1 MRRLGAGLNK
11 VKAETP
17 SAYSPTTSCE
27 QSIWLAPRVLGPPP
41 LKRNRISYRSISKLP
56 YFATCSRSSAGTR
69 KLGKKITRGETKT
82 CGRTVTA
89 GNVVRSAQRGQ
100 GEASLRFLTG
110 RPRLARKGWQLPTC
124 RWSWHRRCK
133 SWPHPHMSRRR
144 QGVAALPGAGAASS
158 CADGQSGRR
167 DPSPASAPRQCGRGL
182 AHARIQQ
189 GRRGW

>member
-1 MRRLGAGLNK
+1 MARTRRLGAGLNK
-11 VKAETP
+11 VKAETAI
-17 SAYSPTTSCE
+17 SVLAYNILRAINLVGASGLRAAAAKA
-27 QSIWLAPRVLGPPP
+27 QSDQLQVDI
-41 LKRNRISYRSISKLP
+41 KLP

-69 KLGKKITRGETKT
+69 KLGKKITRGENKT

-89 GNVVRSAQRGQ
+89 GNVVRSAQRAQ

-133 SWPHPHMSRRR
+133 SWPHPHRSRRR

-167 DPSPASAPRQCGRGL
+167 DPSRASAPRRCGRGL
-182 AHARIQQ
+182 VHVRTRQ
-189 GRRGW
+189 G